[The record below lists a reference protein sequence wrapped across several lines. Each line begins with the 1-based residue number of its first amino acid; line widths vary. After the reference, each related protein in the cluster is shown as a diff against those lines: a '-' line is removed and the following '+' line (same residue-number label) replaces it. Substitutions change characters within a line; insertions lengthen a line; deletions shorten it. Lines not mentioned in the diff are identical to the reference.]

1 MAKQNLSESLF
12 KPKQKHQETST
23 LIKHRYPRLIAGNY
37 NTLDG
42 NSHGRW
48 YRMINRLM
56 WIWRGID
63 PFEIEEVLC
72 RIAITSSQRS
82 HDDLLDTV
90 VGYRKGN
97 WVFEWSHQA
106 MFWQQKALQTGQTPE
121 AGSFWL
127 KAANLY
133 SIAGYPHLKGDE
145 LSQQAVILANK
156 AYENAA
162 HYSDYQLRKIEFK
175 LKEGGC
181 VTGFLHLP
189 QQLQG
194 PSPTILIC
202 GSLDNLQSDYY
213 RLFRDYLAPLG
224 FAMLTVDMPS
234 IGYSSRL
241 KLTQDTCTLHQQ
253 VIHQLSEIPWIDH
266 TRVGIFGF
274 RFGANVAVRLA
285 YLEPKRIKGIAVLG
299 AIVHEWLNNVERQ
312 QNAPAMYLDMF
323 ASRLGIDNVDENAF
337 RLELSCYSLKK
348 QGLLGRRCPVPMLA
362 GYWQNDIFSSK
373 EESKLIAMSSMDSKL
388 LAIPATPVYSSF
400 DKALQ
405 ETSQWLKNKICY

>member
-1 MAKQNLSESLF
+1 MANRNLSESLF
-12 KPKQKHQETST
+12 KPRQKHQETST
-23 LIKHRYPRLIAGNY
+23 LVKHRDPRLIAGNY
-37 NTLDG
+37 STLDG
-42 NSHGRW
+42 NSHGSW

-56 WIWRGID
+56 WIWREID

-72 RIAITSSQRS
+72 RIAMTNAQRS
-82 HDDLLDTV
+82 DDNLLDTV
-90 VGYRKGN
+90 IGYRKGN

-106 MFWQQKALQTGQTPE
+106 MLWQQRALQAEQIPE
-121 AGSFWL
+121 AGNFWL

-162 HYSDYQLRKIEFK
+162 RCSGYQLRKIEFK

-189 QQLQG
+189 QQLQR
-194 PSPTILIC
+194 PSPTILVC

-253 VIHQLSEIPWIDH
+253 IIHQLDEIPWIDH
-266 TRVGIFGF
+266 TRIGLFGF
-274 RFGANVAVRLA
+274 RFGANIAVRLA
-285 YLEPKRIKGIAVLG
+285 YLESKRIKGVATLG
-299 AIVHEWLNNVERQ
+299 AIVHEWLSSVERQ
-312 QNAPAMYLDMF
+312 QNSPSMYLDMF
-323 ASRLGIDNVDENAF
+323 ASRLGIYNVDEKAF
-337 RLELSCYSLKK
+337 RLELGCYSLKK
-348 QGLLGRRCPVPMLA
+348 QGLLGRRCSVPMLA
-362 GYWQNDIFSSK
+362 GYWQNDIFSPK

-388 LAIPATPVYSSF
+388 LAIPTTPVYNSF
-400 DKALQ
+400 NKALR
-405 ETSQWLKNKICY
+405 EISQWLKNKVC

>member
-1 MAKQNLSESLF
+1 MANQNLSESLF
-12 KPKQKHQETST
+12 KPRQKHQETST
-23 LIKHRYPRLIAGNY
+23 LVKHRHPRLIAGNY

-72 RIAITSSQRS
+72 RIAMANAQRS
-82 HDDLLDTV
+82 DDNLLDTV

-97 WVFEWSHQA
+97 WIFEWSHQA
-106 MFWQQKALQTGQTPE
+106 MLWQQKALQADQTTA
-121 AGSFWL
+121 AGNFWL

-133 SIAGYPHLKGDE
+133 SIAGYPHLKGDD
-145 LSQQAVILANK
+145 LSQQAVVLANK

-162 HYSDYQLRKIEFK
+162 RCSDYQLRKIEFK

-189 QQLQG
+189 QRPQG
-194 PSPTILIC
+194 PAPTILVC

-213 RLFRDYLAPLG
+213 QLFRDYLAPLG

-234 IGYSSRL
+234 VGYCSRL
-241 KLTQDTCTLHQQ
+241 RLTQDTCTLHQQ
-253 VIHQLSEIPWIDH
+253 IIHQLAEIPWIDH
-266 TRVGIFGF
+266 TRVGVFGF
-274 RFGANVAVRLA
+274 RFGANIAVRLA
-285 YLEPKRIKGIAVLG
+285 YLESKRIKGVATFG
-299 AIVHEWLNNVERQ
+299 AIVHEWLNSAERQ

-323 ASRLGIDNVDENAF
+323 ASRMGIYNVDENAF
-337 RLELSCYSLKK
+337 RLELGCYSLKK
-348 QGLLGRRCPVPMLA
+348 QGLLGRRCSVPMLA
-362 GYWQNDIFSSK
+362 GYWQNDIFSPK

-388 LAIPATPVYSSF
+388 LTIPTTPVYSSF
-400 DKALQ
+400 NKALQ
-405 ETSQWLKNKICY
+405 ETSQWLKNKMG

>member
-12 KPKQKHQETST
+12 KPRQKHQETST
-23 LIKHRYPRLIAGNY
+23 LVKRRYSRLITGNY

-42 NSHGRW
+42 NSHRRW

-56 WIWRGID
+56 WIWRGVD

-82 HDDLLDTV
+82 NDGLLDTV

-189 QQLQG
+189 QQPQG
-194 PSPTILIC
+194 PSPTILVC

-241 KLTQDTCTLHQQ
+241 KLTQDSCTLHQQ
-253 VIHQLSEIPWIDH
+253 VIHQLREIPWIDH

-285 YLEPKRIKGIAVLG
+285 YLESKRIKGIAVLG
-299 AIVHEWLNNVERQ
+299 AIVHEWLNSVERQ

-373 EESKLIAMSSMDSKL
+373 EESKLIAMSSIDSKL
-388 LAIPATPVYSSF
+388 LAIPTTPVYSSF
-400 DKALQ
+400 NKALQ

>member
-1 MAKQNLSESLF
+1 MANQNLSESLF
-12 KPKQKHQETST
+12 KPRQKHQETST
-23 LIKHRYPRLIAGNY
+23 LVKHRHPRLIAGNY
-37 NTLDG
+37 STLDG
-42 NSHGRW
+42 NSHGSW

-72 RIAITSSQRS
+72 RIAMTNAQRS
-82 HDDLLDTV
+82 DDNLLDTV
-90 VGYRKGN
+90 IGYRKGN

-106 MFWQQKALQTGQTPE
+106 MLWRQKALRAEQSPE
-121 AGSFWL
+121 AGDFWL

-162 HYSDYQLRKIEFK
+162 RCSGYQLRKIEFK
-175 LKEGGC
+175 LKEGGY

-189 QQLQG
+189 QQLQR
-194 PSPTILIC
+194 PSPTILVC

-241 KLTQDTCTLHQQ
+241 RLTQDTCILHQQ
-253 VIHQLSEIPWIDH
+253 IIHQLDEIPWIDH
-266 TRVGIFGF
+266 TRIGLFGF

-285 YLEPKRIKGIAVLG
+285 YLESKRIKGVATLG
-299 AIVHEWLNNVERQ
+299 AIVHEWLNSVERQ
-312 QNAPAMYLDMF
+312 QNSPSMYLDMF
-323 ASRLGIDNVDENAF
+323 ASRLGIYNVDENAF
-337 RLELSCYSLKK
+337 RLELGCYSLKK
-348 QGLLGRRCPVPMLA
+348 QGLLGRRCSVPMLA
-362 GYWQNDIFSSK
+362 GYWQNDIFSPK
-373 EESKLIAMSSMDSKL
+373 EESKLIAMSSVDSKL
-388 LAIPATPVYSSF
+388 LAIPTTPVYNSF
-400 DKALQ
+400 NKALR
-405 ETSQWLKNKICY
+405 EISQWLKNKVC

>member
-12 KPKQKHQETST
+12 KPRQKHQETST
-23 LIKHRYPRLIAGNY
+23 LVKRRYPRLVAGNY

-42 NSHGRW
+42 NGHGRW

-82 HDDLLDTV
+82 NDDLLDTV

-106 MFWQQKALQTGQTPE
+106 MFWQQKALQAGQTPE

-162 HYSDYQLRKIEFK
+162 HCSDYQLRKIEFK
-175 LKEGGC
+175 LKEGSC

-189 QQLQG
+189 QQSQG
-194 PSPTILIC
+194 PSPTILVC

-285 YLEPKRIKGIAVLG
+285 YLEAKHIKGIAVLG
-299 AIVHEWLNNVERQ
+299 AIVHEWLNSVERQ

-323 ASRLGIDNVDENAF
+323 ASRLGIYNVDENAF
-337 RLELSCYSLKK
+337 RLELGCYSLKK

-362 GYWQNDIFSSK
+362 GYWQNDIFSPK
-373 EESKLIAMSSMDSKL
+373 EESKLIVMSSMDSKL
-388 LAIPATPVYSSF
+388 LAIPTTPVYSSF

-405 ETSQWLKNKICY
+405 ETSQWLKNKIC